1 MQALELLLNRMSQPR
16 LQKPAPSEQELQNII
31 HAAMRVPD
39 HASLTP
45 WKFIVCQ
52 EAGLSRLG
60 DVFEQAA
67 LEEQLSEK
75 EVQRAP
81 QLAQR
86 APLIIAVIARY
97 QEHEKVPWVE
107 QVASASCAA
116 YAMQL
121 AAKSQGYDNVWRTG
135 VYAQS
140 KVVKDAFGL
149 KEQDEIVGFLY
160 IGTSNA
166 DPISR
171 PSKSSFDFVEH
182 WN

>member
-1 MQALELLLNRMSQPR
+1 MDVLELLLNRTSQPR

-39 HASLTP
+39 HASLKP

-52 EAGLSRLG
+52 NAGLSRLG

-67 LEEQLSEK
+67 LDEQLTEK

-81 QLAQR
+81 QLPHR
-86 APLIIAVIARY
+86 APLVIAVITNY

-121 AAKSQGYDNVWRTG
+121 AAKAQGYDNVWRTG
-135 VYAQS
+135 FYAQS
-140 KVVKDAFGL
+140 KVVKAAFGL

-160 IGTSNA
+160 IGSSNA

-171 PSKSSFDFVEH
+171 PTKSIHDFVEH
-182 WN
+182 WK

>member
-1 MQALELLLNRMSQPR
+1 MQALDLLLNRTSQPR
-16 LQKPAPSEQELQNII
+16 LQKPAPNEQELQNII

-45 WKFIVCQ
+45 WKFVVCQ
-52 EAGLSRLG
+52 EAGLTRLG
-60 DVFEQAA
+60 NVFEQAA
-67 LEEQLSEK
+67 LDEQLSEK
-75 EVQRAP
+75 EVLRAP
-81 QLAQR
+81 QLPLR
-86 APLIIAVIARY
+86 APMVIAVIAQI

-121 AAKSQGYDNVWRTG
+121 AAKAQGYDNVWRTG
-135 VYAQS
+135 IYAQS

-160 IGTSNA
+160 VGTSNA

-171 PSKSSFDFVEH
+171 PSKSSFDFTEH

>member
-1 MQALELLLNRMSQPR
+1 MQALALLLSRSSQPR

-39 HASLTP
+39 HGHLTP

-52 EAGLSRLG
+52 ENGLSRLG

-67 LEEQLSEK
+67 IDEQLSEK

-81 QLAQR
+81 QLPHR
-86 APLIIAVIARY
+86 APMVIVVIARY
-97 QEHEKVPWVE
+97 QQHDKVPWVE

-135 VYAQS
+135 IYTQN
-140 KVVKDAFGL
+140 KVVKDAFAL
-149 KEQDEIVGFLY
+149 QEQDEIVGFLY
-160 IGTSNA
+160 IGTSAA
-166 DPISR
+166 DFVSK
-171 PSKSSFDFVEH
+171 PSKSSSEFVEI
-182 WN
+182 WD

>member
-1 MQALELLLNRMSQPR
+1 MQALELLLNRTSQPR

-39 HASLTP
+39 HGNLTP
-45 WKFIVCQ
+45 WKFVVCQ
-52 EAGLSRLG
+52 EAGLFRLG
-60 DVFEQAA
+60 DLFEQAA
-67 LEEQLSEK
+67 LEEQLTEK
-75 EVQRAP
+75 EVERAP
-81 QLAQR
+81 QLPHR
-86 APLIIAVIARY
+86 APMVIAVIAKY
-97 QEHEKVPWVE
+97 QDHDKVPWIE

-140 KVVKDAFGL
+140 KVVKEAFGL

-160 IGTSNA
+160 IGTSSA

-171 PSKSSFDFVEH
+171 PTKSSHNFVEL

>member
-1 MQALELLLNRMSQPR
+1 MQALDLLLNRTSQPR
-16 LQKPAPSEQELQNII
+16 LQKPAPNEQELQNII

-45 WKFIVCQ
+45 WKFVVCQ
-52 EAGLSRLG
+52 EAGLTRLG
-60 DVFEQAA
+60 NVFEQAA
-67 LEEQLSEK
+67 LDEQLSEK
-75 EVQRAP
+75 EVLRAP
-81 QLAQR
+81 QLPLR
-86 APLIIAVIARY
+86 APMVIAVIAQI

-121 AAKSQGYDNVWRTG
+121 AAKAQGYDNVWRTG
-135 VYAQS
+135 IYAQS

-160 IGTSNA
+160 VGTGNA

-171 PSKSSFDFVEH
+171 PSKSSFDFTEH